1 VSDEGPDSARSPE
14 GDEGPDTA
22 QPVEGD
28 RPPPEEAPRA
38 DDDEGPDSARSTE
51 QAEPD
56 WRRRRRLAE
65 VFGDVLPDTTGDE
78 RSRGDSGTSE
88 EWLRRQVP
96 PHHG

>member
-22 QPVEGD
+22 QPVEG
-28 RPPPEEAPRA
+28 
-38 DDDEGPDSARSTE
+38 DEGPDSARSTE

-88 EWLRRQVP
+88 KWLRQQVP